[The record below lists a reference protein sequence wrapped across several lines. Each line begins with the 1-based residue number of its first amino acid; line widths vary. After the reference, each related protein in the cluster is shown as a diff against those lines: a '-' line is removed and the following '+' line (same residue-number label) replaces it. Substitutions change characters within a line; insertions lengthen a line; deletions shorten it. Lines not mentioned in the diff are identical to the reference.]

1 MTNGYQARLDAEGLA
16 IFNRQLEQVKAQA
29 LETKRPPLKAMSLIP
44 VSYEISPGAKVIV
57 YHIYNEVG
65 LAKIVADYADDLPRV
80 DLVGDE
86 MLAKIVLLGVAYG
99 YSFDEARNAAY
110 AGIPLEQRKANTAN
124 KAVDQLINRLAFTGD
139 ANFNLVG
146 LLNHPNVPRTT
157 VANDG
162 TASATEWSEKTPAQ
176 ILRDMYAVVDTV
188 HFVSNGVH
196 TANTLLLPI
205 SEYQRVSSTQN
216 STATDL
222 TILEVFKR
230 NRPGVMV
237 DEVLELAGAGV
248 DDADADVMIAYEKSP
263 ENLQMEIP
271 MAFVQHDAEQRN
283 LELVV
288 PCEAKFGG
296 VNIYY
301 PMSIAIAEGIGPDVV

>member
-16 IFNRQLEQVKAQA
+16 IFNRQLEQVKARA
-29 LETKRPPLKAMSLIP
+29 LETKRPPLKAMQLIP
-44 VSYEISPGAKVIV
+44 VSYEISPGAKFIV

-65 LAKIVADYADDLPRV
+65 FAKIVSDHADDLPRV
-80 DLVGDE
+80 DILGDE
-86 MLAKIVLLGVAYG
+86 MLAKIVLLGVSYG
-99 YSFDEARNAAY
+99 FSFDEARSAAY
-110 AGIPLEQRKANTAN
+110 AGLSLEQGRATTASRS
-124 KAVDQLINRLAFTGD
+124 VDRLINQLAFTGD
-139 ANFNLVG
+139 ANYGLVG
-146 LLNHPNVPRTT
+146 LLTHPSIPRTT

-162 TASATEWSEKTPAQ
+162 AASTTEWSEKTPAQ
-176 ILRDMYAVVDTV
+176 ILRDMYAVTDSV
-188 HFVSNGVH
+188 HLASNGVH
-196 TANTLLLPI
+196 TANTLILPI
-205 SEYQRVSSTQN
+205 SEHQRINSTQY
-216 STATDL
+216 SLASDL

-271 MAFVQHDAEQRN
+271 MAFVQHEAEQRN
-283 LELVV
+283 LEMVI

-296 VNIYY
+296 VNVYY
-301 PMSIAIAEGIGPDVV
+301 PMSLAIAEGIGPDVV